1 MNEEIWY
8 EEELLPPEQLAADA
22 TKMLQGLD
30 LETLAQATG
39 LSKAALAQD
48 KGGVLERF
56 TRDKAKG
63 RVTIFTPRARRVKP
77 EEAGQLPG
85 SPGGLLDPGK
95 LAQGPLFLVRLGM
108 ELEVEREG
116 RDAGWSY
123 RRAWCRANLFTSTGD
138 VQPRLLDIY
147 PQRIYEGQPMMVQ
160 VKAEPSIKVEKVM
173 EAGLGSISADLRLG
187 QVTPV
192 TLGFFGP
199 EERKPYW
206 ELQEKEKQIRG
217 AYHFWCLVERP
228 PGCEAIRLA
237 ILGEG
242 DLRTTLFTI
251 PVGPKVR
258 KWEKRKDVDLRD
270 ILA

>member
-1 MNEEIWY
+1 MSEDIWY
-8 EEELLPPEQLAADA
+8 EEELLPPAQIA
-22 TKMLQGLD
+22 TDTSKMLQGMKLD
-30 LETLAQATG
+30 TLAQEKG
-39 LSKAALAQD
+39 LDIAALAQD

-56 TRDKAKG
+56 TREKAKENL
-63 RVTIFTPRARRVKP
+63 RVHTPRARQLTP

-85 SPGGLLDPGK
+85 SPGGLLEPGK

-108 ELEVEREG
+108 ELDVDPVGQEA
-116 RDAGWSY
+116 DWSY
-123 RRAWCRANLFTSTGD
+123 RQAWCRANLFAAKGE

-147 PQRIYEGQPMMVQ
+147 PQRIYEGQPMTVQ
-160 VKAEPSIKVEKVM
+160 VKAEPTLKVEKTV
-173 EAGLGSISADLRLG
+173 EASLGSISTDLRLG

-192 TLGFFGP
+192 TLGFFGE

-206 ELQEKEKQIRG
+206 ELREEEKPIRG
-217 AYHFWCLVERP
+217 VYHFWFLVEQP
-228 PGCEAIRLA
+228 PGCEDIHLA
-237 ILGEG
+237 MLGEG

-258 KWEKRKDVDLRD
+258 KWEKRKDIRLVD